1 MLTMAA
7 SSGSGG
13 TPAAVTDGGGGAAMR
28 RAGSRRF
35 PPYDGTVL
43 VKWITCE
50 VVDRSGFDRGQRAWA
65 ALQGAPGFL
74 GQGGG
79 WSCQDPG
86 TAHLFASWADRA
98 SYQAFMDGQHDDIA
112 AAQAGTY
119 AGIGVRVLEHRL
131 DVGRPVS
138 PGFPGASLLRLAY
151 CHVRPGRIGHFIS
164 AQAGVWNPGMAS
176 APGMLGGV
184 FAQAADTEF
193 LVLSMW
199 RSPADHEKYRAERF
213 AGLRRRAAATEDL
226 TDVAGDLVEVER
238 TWSVPQR

>member
-1 MLTMAA
+1 M
-7 SSGSGG
+7 
-13 TPAAVTDGGGGAAMR
+13 
-28 RAGSRRF
+28 
-35 PPYDGTVL
+35 
-43 VKWITCE
+43 KWITCE
-50 VVDRSGFDRGQRAWA
+50 VVDRPGFDSGQRAWA

-86 TAHLFASWADRA
+86 TAHLFASWANRA

-131 DVGRPVS
+131 DVGRPVR
-138 PGFPGASLLRLAY
+138 PGFPGASLLRMAY
-151 CHVRPGRIGHFIS
+151 CHVRPERTGHFIS
-164 AQAGVWNPGMAS
+164 AQADVWTPGMAS

-184 FAQAADTEF
+184 FAQAAGTEF
-193 LVLSMW
+193 LVLSTW

-213 AGLRRRAAATEDL
+213 TDLRRRAAATEDL

-238 TWSVPQR
+238 AWSVPQQ